1 MGAFLWAVKS
11 SLQKAGPL
19 MLLHI
24 GRYHANGNLGHTA
37 LAEDVGPLPLPGTD
51 DGYGANDQGVAN
63 CLGAHESTEVGERLE
78 GLNTCI

>member
-1 MGAFLWAVKS
+1 MRSLLGTVKGI
-11 SLQKAGPL
+11 LEKAGPL

-63 CLGAHESTEVGERLE
+63 RLGAHESTEVGERLE
-78 GLNTCI
+78 GLNI